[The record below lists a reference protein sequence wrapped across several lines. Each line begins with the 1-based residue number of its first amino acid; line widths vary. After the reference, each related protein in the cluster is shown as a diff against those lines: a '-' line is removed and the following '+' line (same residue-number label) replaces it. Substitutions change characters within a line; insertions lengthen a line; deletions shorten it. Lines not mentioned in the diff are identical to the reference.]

1 MNKRELLDYLA
12 EKKRI
17 TAPVAA
23 AEERFHKA
31 QQTYTNA
38 TKKWRVI
45 IVILLI
51 IAVMFLWYCTT
62 GDLRFFYFDANGTIQ
77 AGGIGGLILFGGI
90 AALLL
95 YYKITHYVKPAE
107 TKLRESNKTLQ
118 QARNNPDYQNGAR
131 DFPAKFY
138 NYYDIYRLWNFINE
152 GRAESLKEAYNL
164 LETQQFQEDQM
175 AIQEDIRRL
184 QHETANASKVTAAA
198 SVVNAVNSFRKKKK

>member
-1 MNKRELLDYLA
+1 MNKQEILNYLA

-23 AEERFHKA
+23 TEEQVHKA
-31 QQTYTNA
+31 RQNYTNA
-38 TKKWRVI
+38 TKKWRVG

-51 IAVMFLWYCTT
+51 LTVWFLWFCTT
-62 GDLRFFYFDANGTIQ
+62 GDLRFFYFNANGTIQ
-77 AGGIGGLILFGGI
+77 AGGVGGLVLFGGI

-95 YYKITHYVKPAE
+95 YRKITHYVKPAE
-107 TKLRESNKTLQ
+107 AKLAEANKALQ
-118 QARNNPDYQNGAR
+118 RARNNPDYQNGAK

-138 NYYDIYRLWNFINE
+138 NYYDIYRLWDFINE

-164 LETQQFQEDQM
+164 LETHQFQEDQI

>member
-23 AEERFHKA
+23 AEEQEHKA
-31 QQTYTNA
+31 QDAYISA
-38 TKKWRVI
+38 TKKWRVTI
-45 IVILLI
+45 IILLI
-51 IAVMFLWYCTT
+51 LTLIMLWYC
-62 GDLRFFYFDANGTIQ
+62 ANFTF
-77 AGGIGGLILFGGI
+77 GIIDIIDIILLGGI
-90 AALLL
+90 AVLLI
-95 YYKITHYVKPAE
+95 YRKITHHIKPAE
-107 TKLRESNKTLQ
+107 TNLAKANKALQ
-118 QARNNPDYQNGAR
+118 QARNNPEYQNGAK

-164 LETQQFQEDQM
+164 LETQHFQEDQM
-175 AIQEDIRRL
+175 AIQEEIRRL

-198 SVVNAVNSFRKKKK
+198 SVVNAVNSFRKKN

>member
-23 AEERFHKA
+23 AEEQVHKA
-31 QQTYTNA
+31 RDAYTSA

-51 IAVMFLWYCTT
+51 LTVGYLWFCTT
-62 GDLRFFYFDANGTIQ
+62 GNLRFFYFDGSGTLQ

-90 AALLL
+90 AALLIHR
-95 YYKITHYVKPAE
+95 KITHHIKPAE
-107 TKLRESNKTLQ
+107 ANLAKANKALQ

-175 AIQEDIRRL
+175 AIQEDIRHL
-184 QHETANASKVTAAA
+184 QHETATASKVTAAA
-198 SVVNAVNSFRKKKK
+198 SVVNAVNSIRKKKK

>member
-23 AEERFHKA
+23 AEEQADKA
-31 QQTYTNA
+31 QQAYTTA
-38 TKKWRVI
+38 VKKWRVI

-51 IAVMFLWYCTT
+51 LAVAYLWFCTT
-62 GDLRFFYFDANGTIQ
+62 GDLRFFYFDESGTIQ
-77 AGGIGGLILFGGI
+77 AGGIGGLVLFGGI

-95 YYKITHYVKPAE
+95 YRKITHYVKPAE
-107 TKLRESNKTLQ
+107 AKLAEANRVLQ
-118 QARNNPDYQNGAR
+118 QARNNPDYKNGAA

-138 NYYDIYRLWNFINE
+138 NYYDIYHLWNFVNE

-164 LETQQFQEDQM
+164 LETHQFQEDQM
-175 AIQEDIRRL
+175 AIQEEIRRL
-184 QHETANASKVTAAA
+184 QQETASASKVTAAA
-198 SVVNAVNSFRKKKK
+198 SVVNAVNSFRKKK

>member
-23 AEERFHKA
+23 AEEQVNKA
-31 QQTYTNA
+31 RQNYTNA
-38 TKKWRVI
+38 TKKWRVG

-51 IAVMFLWYCTT
+51 FLALYLFTFVS
-62 GDLRFFYFDANGTIQ
+62 GDVGVFYRDPDGTV
-77 AGGIGGLILFGGI
+77 ALGGTGGLILFGAI
-90 AALLL
+90 TALLL
-95 YYKITHYVKPAE
+95 YRKITHHIKPAE
-107 TKLRESNKTLQ
+107 QKLAETNRVLQ
-118 QARNNPDYQNGAR
+118 QARNNPDYQNGAK

-164 LETQQFQEDQM
+164 LETHQFQEDQM